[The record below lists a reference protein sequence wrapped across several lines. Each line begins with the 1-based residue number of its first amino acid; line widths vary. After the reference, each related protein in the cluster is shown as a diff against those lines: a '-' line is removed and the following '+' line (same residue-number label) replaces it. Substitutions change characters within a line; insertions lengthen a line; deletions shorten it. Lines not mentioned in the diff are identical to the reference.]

1 MKKGESGVGNGES
14 RRSNEWNEFLS
25 RSGRLE
31 VVDATGQG
39 HVLDHS
45 HAPFANSSHP
55 IQEEVVM
62 KTPNPISPL
71 PTPDSPMPT
80 PHSPLPTALALYHTM
95 QIIRQTEEELARCH
109 QRGLI
114 HGACHTYV
122 GQEAI
127 ATGVCAHL
135 TARDPIF
142 STHRG
147 HGHAL
152 AKGMPPSELMA
163 ELFGRST
170 GCSRGRGG
178 SMHLFSPE
186 IGMMGTSGIV
196 GPCLLQACG
205 GGYSSKILKNGTVA
219 AAFFGDG
226 AVNNGA
232 FHESLNMASIWN
244 LPVLFICENNQYA
257 TEVPFSYSSGNPNV
271 GSRGSAY
278 GIFGITVDG
287 NDVMEI
293 YRVAGEAVARA
304 RSGGGPTLIECK
316 TYRTRAHAEGMG
328 DFTYRTKEEVASWK
342 ERCPIARLRGAV
354 GSDSMFDQIDQEV
367 AEMVRKGREFA
378 ESSPVPDSSS
388 ATTNV
393 FSPSRSCVPSND
405 SPLPISHSRQLT
417 FVAATLEA
425 LDQAMAADPKI
436 FVMGEGI
443 GERGGNFR
451 TTFGLQ
457 AKYGGDR
464 LCDTPICERG
474 FVGLACGA
482 AMTGTRPIIDFMFI
496 DFINDSFGEIVNQI
510 AKMQYMSSGRLKM
523 PVLLRGCG
531 GVGHSAATHH
541 SGMYHSIYS
550 HIPGLR
556 VVLPSNP
563 YDAKGLMAYALRS
576 DDPVLFLEHREL
588 MQTKGHVP
596 TEHYEIPFGQAR
608 VHRPGTDVTV
618 VALSLMVQHALQAAE
633 QLTAEGTSVE
643 VIDPRTVS
651 PLDIDTILKSVSKT
665 GRMLVVDEAFGPCG
679 FASEIA
685 AQVSDAGFDDLDAP
699 IKRLHGAQAP
709 TPYAPTLEQA
719 VVPNIQRITQAIRD
733 LVKE

>member
-1 MKKGESGVGNGES
+1 MAK
-14 RRSNEWNEFLS
+14 
-25 RSGRLE
+25 
-31 VVDATGQG
+31 
-39 HVLDHS
+39 H
-45 HAPFANSSHP
+45 
-55 IQEEVVM
+55 
-62 KTPNPISPL
+62 KTQ
-71 PTPDSPMPT
+71 PTT
-80 PHSPLPTALALYHTM
+80 LALYRTM

-127 ATGVCAHL
+127 ATGVCAHV
-135 TARDPIF
+135 TPHDPIF

-152 AKGMPPSELMA
+152 AKGMPPRELMA

-219 AAFFGDG
+219 VAFFGDG

-232 FHESLNMASIWN
+232 FHEGLNMASIWK

-257 TEVPFSYSSGNPNV
+257 TEVPFSYSSGNPSI
-271 GSRGSAY
+271 GSRGTAY
-278 GIFGITVDG
+278 GIPGITVDG
-287 NDVMEI
+287 NDVLEI
-293 YRVAGEAVARA
+293 YQVAQEAVARA

-328 DFTYRTKEEVASWK
+328 DFTYRTKEEVAAWK
-342 ERCPIARLRGAV
+342 ERCPIVRLRKEMENGAEGSGQTAV
-354 GSDSMFDQIDQEV
+354 GADASFDQIDQEV
-367 AEMVRKGREFA
+367 AEIVRNAREFA

-388 ATTNV
+388 ATNHVYAKEATADCLLPT
-393 FSPSRSCVPSND
+393 SSRS
-405 SPLPISHSRQLT
+405 IT

-443 GERGGNFR
+443 GVRGGNF
-451 TTFGLQ
+451 TTTLGLFG
-457 AKYGGDR
+457 KYGAER

-523 PVLLRGCG
+523 PVVLRGCG

-563 YDAKGLMAYALRS
+563 YDAKGLFAHALRS

-588 MQTKGHVP
+588 MQIKGSVP
-596 TEHYEIPFGQAR
+596 LEHYEIPFGKAR
-608 VHRPGTDVTV
+608 VARAGTDVTV
-618 VALSLMVQHALQAAE
+618 VALSLMVQHTLKAAE
-633 QLTAEGTSVE
+633 QLAAENISVE
-643 VIDPRTVS
+643 IIDPRTVS
-651 PLDIDTILKSVSKT
+651 PLDVDTILKSVSKT
-665 GRMLVVDEAFGPCG
+665 GRLLVVDEAFGPCG

-685 AQVSDAGFDDLDAP
+685 AHVADAGFNDLDAP
-699 IKRLHGAQAP
+699 IKRLHGAFAP
-709 TPYAPTLEQA
+709 TPYAPTLERA
-719 VVPNIQRITQAIRD
+719 VVPDMEQITNAIRD
-733 LVKE
+733 LIRE

>member
-1 MKKGESGVGNGES
+1 MNQ
-14 RRSNEWNEFLS
+14 NHTLS
-25 RSGRLE
+25 DEQIL
-31 VVDATGQG
+31 T
-39 HVLDHS
+39 
-45 HAPFANSSHP
+45 
-55 IQEEVVM
+55 
-62 KTPNPISPL
+62 
-71 PTPDSPMPT
+71 
-80 PHSPLPTALALYHTM
+80 LYRTM
-95 QIIRQTEEELARCH
+95 QVIRQTEEELARCH

-135 TARDPIF
+135 TDRDPIF

-152 AKGMPPSELMA
+152 AKGMPPRELMA
-163 ELFGRST
+163 ELFGRES

-205 GGYSSKILKNGTVA
+205 GGYSSKILRNGTVA

-232 FHESLNMASIWN
+232 FHEALNMASIWK
-244 LPVLFICENNQYA
+244 LPVLFICENNQFA

-271 GSRGSAY
+271 GTRGAAY
-278 GIFGITVDG
+278 GIVGVTVDG
-287 NDVMEI
+287 NDVLEI

-304 RSGGGPTLIECK
+304 KAGGGPTLIECQ

-328 DFTYRTKEEVASWK
+328 DFTYRTKEDVAAWK
-342 ERCPIARLRGAV
+342 EKCPITRLKASVISQSSRGDELV
-354 GSDSMFDQIDQEV
+354 QRFLSIEQEV
-367 AEMVRKGREFA
+367 ANVVREGREFA
-378 ESSPVPDSSS
+378 ETSSPPTAES
-388 ATTNV
+388 ATTYV
-393 FSPSRSCVPSND
+393 FAEPSPHPHSPSPSDPGLGTNER
-405 SPLPISHSRQLT
+405 PLS

-425 LDQAMAADPKI
+425 LEHAMVADPTI
-436 FVMGEGI
+436 FIMGEGI
-443 GERGGNFR
+443 GVRGGNFM
-451 TTFGLQ
+451 TTHGLYAKFGPE
-457 AKYGGDR
+457 R

-482 AMTGTRPIIDFMFI
+482 GMTGTRPVIDFMFI

-556 VVLPSNP
+556 VILPSTP
-563 YDAKGLMAYALRS
+563 YDAKGLMAHALRS

-596 TEHYEIPFGQAR
+596 TEYYEIPFGKAR
-608 VHRPGTDVTV
+608 VARTGNDVTV
-618 VALSLMVQHALQAAE
+618 VALSLMVQHALKAAE
-633 QLTAEGTSVE
+633 QLAGENISVE
-643 VIDPRTVS
+643 IIDPRTVS
-651 PLDIDTILKSVSKT
+651 PLDIETILKSVSKT

-719 VVPNIQRITQAIRD
+719 VVPNVQRIAQAIRD

>member
-1 MKKGESGVGNGES
+1 MNQTQSLSDEHILTLY
-14 RRSNEWNEFLS
+14 RSMQ
-25 RSGRLE
+25 
-31 VVDATGQG
+31 VV
-39 HVLDHS
+39 
-45 HAPFANSSHP
+45 
-55 IQEEVVM
+55 
-62 KTPNPISPL
+62 
-71 PTPDSPMPT
+71 
-80 PHSPLPTALALYHTM
+80 
-95 QIIRQTEEELARCH
+95 RQTEEELARCH

-127 ATGVCAHL
+127 ATGVCTHL
-135 TARDPIF
+135 KENDPIF

-152 AKGMPPSELMA
+152 AKGMPPRELIA
-163 ELFGRST
+163 ELFGRET

-178 SMHLFSPE
+178 SMHLFSPV

-232 FHESLNMASIWN
+232 FHEGLNMASIWK

-257 TEVPFSYSSGNPNV
+257 TEVPFSYSSGNPSI
-271 GSRGSAY
+271 GSRGTAY
-278 GIFGITVDG
+278 GIPGITIDG
-287 NDVMEI
+287 NDVLEI
-293 YRVAGEAVARA
+293 YRVAEEAIARA

-328 DFTYRTKEEVASWK
+328 DFTYRTKEEVAAWK
-342 ERCPIARLRGAV
+342 ERCPIARLRIENGAMIDQF
-354 GSDSMFDQIDQEV
+354 DSVDQEV
-367 AEMVRKGREFA
+367 ALLVKEARDFA
-378 ESSPVPDSSS
+378 ERSEVPPARTATAHVYSAGVVDAQLPKSDSK
-388 ATTNV
+388 
-393 FSPSRSCVPSND
+393 SRELS
-405 SPLPISHSRQLT
+405 

-443 GERGGNFR
+443 GVRGGNF
-451 TTFGLQ
+451 TTTLGLY
-457 AKYGGDR
+457 AKYGADR

-523 PVLLRGCG
+523 PVVLRGCG

-563 YDAKGLMAYALRS
+563 YDAKGLFAHALRS

-588 MQTKGHVP
+588 MQIKGSVP
-596 TEHYEIPFGQAR
+596 MEHYEIPFGKAR
-608 VHRPGTDVTV
+608 VARAGTDVTV
-618 VALSLMVQHALQAAE
+618 VALSLMVQHALKAAE
-633 QLTAEGTSVE
+633 QLAVEDISVE
-643 VIDPRTVS
+643 IIDPRTVS
-651 PLDIDTILKSVSKT
+651 PLDVDSILQSVAKT
-665 GRMLVVDEAFGPCG
+665 GRLLVVDEAFGPCG

-685 AQVSDAGFDDLDAP
+685 AHVADAGFNDLDAP
-699 IKRLHGAQAP
+699 IKRLHGAFAP
-709 TPYAPTLEQA
+709 TPYAPTLERA
-719 VVPNIQRITQAIRD
+719 VVPDVEQVVQAIRD
-733 LVKE
+733 LMGE

>member
-1 MKKGESGVGNGES
+1 MNQIHS
-14 RRSNEWNEFLS
+14 LS
-25 RSGRLE
+25 DEL
-31 VVDATGQG
+31 
-39 HVLDHS
+39 
-45 HAPFANSSHP
+45 
-55 IQEEVVM
+55 I
-62 KTPNPISPL
+62 
-71 PTPDSPMPT
+71 
-80 PHSPLPTALALYHTM
+80 LALYRTM

-135 TARDPIF
+135 TERDPIF

-152 AKGMPPSELMA
+152 AKGMPPRELIA
-163 ELFGRST
+163 ELFGRDT

-178 SMHLFSPE
+178 SMHIFSPE

-196 GPCLLQACG
+196 GPCMLQACG
-205 GGYSSKILKNGTVA
+205 GGYSSKILQNGTVA

-232 FHESLNMASIWN
+232 FHEALNMASIWK
-244 LPVLFICENNQYA
+244 LPVLFICENNQFA
-257 TEVPFSYSSGNPNV
+257 TEVPFSYSSGNPSV
-271 GSRGSAY
+271 GSRGAAY
-278 GIFGITVDG
+278 GITGLTVDG
-287 NDVMEI
+287 NDVLEI
-293 YRVAGEAVARA
+293 YRVAGEAVLRA
-304 RSGGGPTLIECK
+304 KGGGGPTLIECL

-328 DFTYRTKEEVASWK
+328 DFTYRTKEDVAAWK
-342 ERCPIARLRGAV
+342 EKCPIARLKSSIIETSPS
-354 GSDSMFDQIDQEV
+354 SDEFTQRFQSIEQEV
-367 AEMVRKGREFA
+367 ATVVREGREFA
-378 ESSPVPDSSS
+378 EASVPPIAGS
-388 ATTNV
+388 ATSHV
-393 FSPSRSCVPSND
+393 FAEASFESPTASLTALQSETDER
-405 SPLPISHSRQLT
+405 PIS

-425 LDQAMAADPKI
+425 LDHAMAADPTI

-443 GERGGNFR
+443 GVRGGNF
-451 TTFGLQ
+451 TTTQGLY
-457 AKYGGDR
+457 AKYGPER

-482 AMTGTRPIIDFMFI
+482 GMTGTRPVIDFMFI
-496 DFINDSFGEIVNQI
+496 DFINDAFGEIVNQI

-563 YDAKGLMAYALRS
+563 YDAKGLMAHALRS
-576 DDPVLFLEHREL
+576 NDPVLFLEHREL
-588 MQTKGHVP
+588 MQVKGHVP
-596 TEHYEIPFGQAR
+596 KEHYEIPFGQAR
-608 VHRPGTDVTV
+608 IVRPGTDVTV
-618 VALSLMVQHALQAAE
+618 VAISLMVQHSLKAAE
-633 QLTAEGTSVE
+633 QLASEGISVE
-643 VIDPRTVS
+643 IIDPRTVS
-651 PLDIDTILKSVSKT
+651 PLDIDSILRSLSKT
-665 GRMLVVDEAFGPCG
+665 GRILVVDEAFGPCG

-685 AQVSDAGFDDLDAP
+685 AHMADAGFNDLDAP

-719 VVPNIQRITQAIRD
+719 MVPNVEQVAQAIRE
-733 LVKE
+733 LVRE

>member
-1 MKKGESGVGNGES
+1 MNQ
-14 RRSNEWNEFLS
+14 NLS
-25 RSGRLE
+25 LSDE
-31 VVDATGQG
+31 QI
-39 HVLDHS
+39 H
-45 HAPFANSSHP
+45 
-55 IQEEVVM
+55 
-62 KTPNPISPL
+62 
-71 PTPDSPMPT
+71 
-80 PHSPLPTALALYHTM
+80 ALYRTM

-135 TARDPIF
+135 TERDPIF

-152 AKGMPPSELMA
+152 AKGMPPRELIA
-163 ELFGRST
+163 ELFGRET

-205 GGYSSKILKNGTVA
+205 GGYSAKILQNGTVA

-232 FHESLNMASIWN
+232 FHEALNMASIWK
-244 LPVLFICENNQYA
+244 LPVLFICENNQFA
-257 TEVPFSYSSGNPNV
+257 TEVPFSYSSGNPSV
-271 GSRGSAY
+271 GSRGTAY
-278 GIFGITVDG
+278 GITGVTVDG
-287 NDVMEI
+287 NDVLEI
-293 YRVAGEAVARA
+293 YRVAGEAVAQA
-304 RSGGGPTLIECK
+304 RSGGGPTLIECL

-328 DFTYRTKEEVASWK
+328 DFTYRTKEDVAAWK
-342 ERCPIARLRGAV
+342 EKCPLVRLKSAVMTKSSRCDDLARRFQAIEQ
-354 GSDSMFDQIDQEV
+354 DV
-367 AEMVRKGREFA
+367 ANIVREAREFA
-378 ESSPVPDSSS
+378 EVSSIPSAES
-388 ATTNV
+388 ATTHV
-393 FSPSRSCVPSND
+393 FAENKSHTQVVNPKAPVSAGEER
-405 SPLPISHSRQLT
+405 PLS

-425 LDQAMAADPKI
+425 LDHAMAADSTI

-443 GERGGNFR
+443 GKRGGNF
-451 TTFGLQ
+451 TTTLGLYD
-457 AKYGGDR
+457 KYGPER

-482 AMTGTRPIIDFMFI
+482 GMTGTRPVIDFMFI

-556 VVLPSNP
+556 IVLPSTP
-563 YDAKGLMAYALRS
+563 YDAKGLMAHALRS

-596 TEHYEIPFGQAR
+596 TEHYEIPFGQAC
-608 VHRPGTDVTV
+608 VVRPGTDVTV
-618 VALSLMVQHALQAAE
+618 VALSLMVKHALKAAE
-633 QLTAEGTSVE
+633 QLSVEGVSVE

-651 PLDIDTILKSVSKT
+651 PLDIETILRSVSKT
-665 GRMLVVDEAFGPCG
+665 GRLLIVDEAFGPCG

-685 AQVSDAGFDDLDAP
+685 AQVADAGFDDLDAP
-699 IKRLHGAQAP
+699 IRRVHGAQAP
-709 TPYAPTLEQA
+709 TPYAPSLERA
-719 VVPNIQRITQAIRD
+719 VVPNVDRIVQAIRD
-733 LVKE
+733 LVRE